1 MESLDLRIVEA
12 LSGLDW
18 PVVTPVMK
26 AASYVGRGGA
36 VWLVIGAVLTLRAR
50 RALPLWL
57 TMLAVLLGS
66 LTGTVIK
73 NLTDRPRP
81 SLVDAD
87 VNPLIALPHSSS
99 MPSGHALTAFAAA
112 TVLSAIAPWL
122 RVPLFGLAGTIALSR
137 VYLGVHYLSDVLV
150 GAALGIGVGLGVLW
164 LAALLHVQ
172 VGAGHDRHRGDQ
184 RKEDAEGQAD

>member
-1 MESLDLRIVEA
+1 
-12 LSGLDW
+12 
-18 PVVTPVMK
+18 
-26 AASYVGRGGA
+26 
-36 VWLVIGAVLTLRAR
+36 
-50 RALPLWL
+50 
-57 TMLAVLLGS
+57 
-66 LTGTVIK
+66 
-73 NLTDRPRP
+73 
-81 SLVDAD
+81 
-87 VNPLIALPHSSS
+87 

>member
-87 VNPLIALPHSSS
+87 INPLIALPHSSS

-172 VGAGHDRHRGDQ
+172 VGADHDRNRGDQ